1 MGMIT
6 KNDIRL
12 AKRIKKYRKSA
23 NLTQKELAEK
33 IKMSTKYI
41 QFIETGKRKPS
52 LKTVYKIAKTF
63 KVKVQDL
70 FQF

>member
-12 AKRIKKYRKSA
+12 AKRIKKYRKSE
-23 NLTQKELAEK
+23 NLTQEELAEK

-52 LKTVYKIAKTF
+52 LKTVYKIAKTL